1 MLKILLADDHTMFRD
16 GLQNLFE
23 QQPDMQVVGQ
33 AQDGMVAAKLAR
45 ELKPDV
51 VLMDLTMPVLNGIEA
66 TRKIREESPAVR
78 VLILSMHADLR
89 FVTES
94 LRAGA
99 AGYLLKDSAFRTLVE
114 AIRTAMTGQLV
125 LNEKISDA
133 LARDYVRV
141 IGHDGASAF
150 VVLSARERQVL
161 QLIAEGR
168 STREVAG
175 ELNVSIKTIETHR
188 RQIMEKLDIHSIAEL
203 TKYAIR
209 EGITGLS

>member
-1 MLKILLADDHTMFRD
+1 MLKLLLADDHTMFRD

-23 QQPDMQVVGQ
+23 QQPGMQVVGQ
-33 AQDGMVAAKLAR
+33 AQDGVVAAKLAF

-66 TRKIREESPAVR
+66 TRRIREESPTVR

-99 AGYLLKDSAFRTLVE
+99 AGYLLKDSGFKQLVQ
-114 AIRTAMTGQLV
+114 AIRQAMMGQLV
-125 LNEKISDA
+125 LSEKISDV

-141 IGHDGASAF
+141 IGRDGASAF
-150 VVLSARERQVL
+150 VVLSAREREVL

-168 STREVAG
+168 STREVAA

>member
-1 MLKILLADDHTMFRD
+1 MLKLLLADDHTMFRD

-23 QQPDMQVVGQ
+23 QQPGMQVVGQ
-33 AQDGMVAAKLAR
+33 AQDGVVAAKLAF

-66 TRKIREESPAVR
+66 TRRIREESPTVR

-99 AGYLLKDSAFRTLVE
+99 AGYLLKDSGFKQLVQ
-114 AIRTAMTGQLV
+114 AVRQAMTGQLV
-125 LNEKISDA
+125 LSEKISDV

-141 IGHDGASAF
+141 IGRDGASAF
-150 VVLSARERQVL
+150 VVLSAREREVL

-168 STREVAG
+168 STREVAAK
-175 ELNVSIKTIETHR
+175 LNVSIKTVETHR

>member
-1 MLKILLADDHTMFRD
+1 MLKLLLADDHTMFRD

-23 QQPDMQVVGQ
+23 QQPGMQVVGQ
-33 AQDGMVAAKLAR
+33 AQDGVVAAKLAF

-66 TRKIREESPAVR
+66 TRRIREESPTVR

-99 AGYLLKDSAFRTLVE
+99 AGYLLKDSGFKQLVQ
-114 AIRTAMTGQLV
+114 AIRQAMAGQLV
-125 LNEKISDA
+125 LSEKISDV

-141 IGHDGASAF
+141 IGRDGASAF
-150 VVLSARERQVL
+150 VVLSAREREVL

-168 STREVAG
+168 STREVAA

>member
-1 MLKILLADDHTMFRD
+1 MLKLLLADDHTMFRD

-23 QQPDMQVVGQ
+23 QQPGMQVVGQ
-33 AQDGMVAAKLAR
+33 AQDGVVAAKLAF

-66 TRKIREESPAVR
+66 TRRIREESPTVR

-99 AGYLLKDSAFRTLVE
+99 AGYLLKDSGFKQLVQ
-114 AIRTAMTGQLV
+114 AIRQAMTGQLV
-125 LNEKISDA
+125 LSEKISDV

-141 IGHDGASAF
+141 IGRDGASAF
-150 VVLSARERQVL
+150 VVLSAREREVL

-168 STREVAG
+168 STREVAAA
-175 ELNVSIKTIETHR
+175 LNVSIKTIETHR
-188 RQIMEKLDIHSIAEL
+188 RQIMEKLDIHSVAEL

>member
-23 QQPDMQVVGQ
+23 QQPGMQVVGQ
-33 AQDGMVAAKLAR
+33 AQDGMVAAKLAC

-51 VLMDLTMPVLNGIEA
+51 VLMDLTMPVLNGIES
-66 TRKIREESPAVR
+66 TRKIHEESPAVR

-99 AGYLLKDSAFRTLVE
+99 AGYLLKDSAFRHLVQ

-125 LNEKISDA
+125 LSEKISDA

-141 IGHDGASAF
+141 IGHEGASAF

-188 RQIMEKLDIHSIAEL
+188 RQIMEKLDIHSVAEL

>member
-1 MLKILLADDHTMFRD
+1 MLKLLLADDHTMFRD

-23 QQPDMQVVGQ
+23 QQPGMQVVGQ
-33 AQDGMVAAKLAR
+33 AQDGVVAAKLAF

-66 TRKIREESPAVR
+66 TRRIREESPTVR

-99 AGYLLKDSAFRTLVE
+99 AGYLLKDSGFKYLVQ
-114 AIRTAMTGQLV
+114 AVRQAMTGQLV
-125 LNEKISDA
+125 LSEKISDV

-141 IGHDGASAF
+141 IGRDGASAF
-150 VVLSARERQVL
+150 VVLSTREREVL

-168 STREVAG
+168 STREVAAK
-175 ELNVSIKTIETHR
+175 LNVSIKTIETHR